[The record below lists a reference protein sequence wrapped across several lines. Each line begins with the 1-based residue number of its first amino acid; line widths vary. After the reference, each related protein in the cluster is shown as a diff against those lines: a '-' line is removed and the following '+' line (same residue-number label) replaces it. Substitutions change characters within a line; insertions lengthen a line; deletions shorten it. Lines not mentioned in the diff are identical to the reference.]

1 MSEEIRFSAKV
12 IPNATK
18 NLICSEAGL
27 IKIKIKAPAVDGKAN
42 SELIRFLAKQ
52 FNVQSRNIEI
62 LSGLRSRMKLI
73 RIFDLNADQR
83 AEISR
88 FLSL

>member
-18 NLICSEAGL
+18 NLICSETGL